1 MTAATKYQLESQVTD
16 KPPLPIDRDIPEDRV
31 FDVDFYDMAGTSHD
45 YHQPW
50 KDLQDRTAPH
60 SLVWTPHNGGHWIAT
75 RARAIREIISDPDR
89 FSSYRMTIPRGTD
102 RSERWDVLPISLD
115 PPEHGPYRALLNAGL
130 SPKAVKARARQ
141 IHDLAISLIEGM
153 QARGSC
159 EFVSEY
165 AEEFAIRI
173 LFMIMD
179 LPFEDKP
186 RMMKITDAHVTPD
199 GSMTVGQVVDAF
211 AVYLRPFIQQRV
223 EAPGDDLISQIS
235 NGEIN
240 GRPITQEESVQMC
253 VQTFAAGLESV
264 RNALA
269 FMMLRLAN
277 DPATRRQLSSGA
289 MLLQRPIDEFM
300 RRYSAMLMAREV
312 VADMEY
318 EGVRLEKGDMISC
331 PVQLA
336 GLDERENPRPMD
348 LDLGRDSI
356 GSVAFGAGPHF
367 CAGRWLANLEL
378 KVTLQEW
385 LARIPEFEVAP
396 DCRIRFSGGLLGS
409 VNALPLVW

>member
-1 MTAATKYQLESQVTD
+1 LTEA
-16 KPPLPIDRDIPEDRV
+16 PLMPLDRDIPSDRIA
-31 FDVDFYDMAGTSHD
+31 DVDFYDMAGTSDD
-45 YHQPW
+45 YHRPW
-50 KDLQDRTAPH
+50 KELQDRTRPH
-60 SLVWTPHNGGHWIAT
+60 SLIWTPRNGGHWIAM
-75 RARAIREIISDPDR
+75 RAAAIRDVISDPGR

-115 PPEHGPYRALLNAGL
+115 PPEHGPYRALLNPGL
-130 SPKAVKARARQ
+130 SPKAVNARAVEVR
-141 IHDLAISLIEGM
+141 DLAISLIEHL

-159 EFVSEY
+159 EYVSEF

-179 LPFEDKP
+179 LPFADKA
-186 RMMKITDAHVTPD
+186 RMMKITDAHVMPD
-199 GSMTVGQVVDAF
+199 GSMTVGQVVEAF
-211 AVYLRPFIQQRV
+211 AIYLRPFVQERMK
-223 EAPGDDLISQIS
+223 APGGDIISQIS
-235 NGEIN
+235 NGTIN
-240 GRPITQEESVQMC
+240 GRPISEDESVQMC

-277 DPATRRQLSSGA
+277 DPESRRQLTSGA
-289 MLLQRPIDEFM
+289 VPIQRAIDEFM

-318 EGVRLEKGDMISC
+318 DGVRLQKGDMISC

-336 GLDERENPRPMD
+336 GLDERENACPMD
-348 LDLGRDSI
+348 FDMQRASI
-356 GSVAFGAGPHF
+356 SSVAFGAGPHF

-378 KVTLQEW
+378 KVALQEW
-385 LARIPEFEVAP
+385 LARIPDFEVAP
-396 DCRIRFSGGLLGS
+396 GSRISFSGGILGS